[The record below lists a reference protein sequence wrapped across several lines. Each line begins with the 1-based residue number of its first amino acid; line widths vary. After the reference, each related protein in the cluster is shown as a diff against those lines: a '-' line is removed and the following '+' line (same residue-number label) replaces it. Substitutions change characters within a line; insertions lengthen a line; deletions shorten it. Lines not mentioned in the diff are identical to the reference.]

1 MNIASFAKVDAISEI
16 TRDIGQVFFAS
27 MFVAPI
33 MQAEINWAIT
43 LSGFILSIIFW
54 VFSILISEK

>member
-1 MNIASFAKVDAISEI
+1 MNIASFVKADAISEI

-33 MQAEINWAIT
+33 MQAEINWSIT
-43 LSGFILSIIFW
+43 LSGFILLIIFW
-54 VFSILISEK
+54 ILSLSAVNK